1 MNPAV
6 ADAMTKDV
14 MDAVAFFP
22 RAFTIVLALALG
34 EAFKQFVTDKAETA
48 IQWSR
53 LPALLAFL
61 FMVFPF
67 FHGMNRYFF
76 QSYQHPGPPASYAGS
91 LMFDSIMFMAEAA
104 LFFVMSRSLAD
115 EQWRRFFVALLV
127 LLCIDTAWGAIEL
140 RHLAA
145 IRYWI
150 ILNIVLGV
158 VVAGLLAYFWQKT
171 VVAWPSI
178 WAAVVTFITASISYY
193 LSWSFYFPPLP

>member
-1 MNPAV
+1 MDQARE
-6 ADAMTKDV
+6 AMTKDV

-76 QSYQHPGPPASYAGS
+76 QTYQHPLPPASYAGS
-91 LMFDSIMFMAEAA
+91 LLFDSSTFMAEAA

-127 LLCIDTAWGAIEL
+127 LLAIDTTWGVFEL
-140 RHLAA
+140 QHLAD

-150 ILNIVLGV
+150 ILNIVLA
-158 VVAGLLAYFWQKT
+158 VALGGLLAYFWKKT
-171 VVAWPSI
+171 TVAWPAI
-178 WAAVVTFITASISYY
+178 WAAVATFITTSISYY
-193 LSWSFYFPPLP
+193 LSWTFYFPPLP